1 MGNDD
6 HKGDERATKTMK
18 TTKMTETTQT
28 MMNSSVIILQY
39 IKTSAAR
46 CVLSRTLPSAG

>member
-18 TTKMTETTQT
+18 TTKMTETTKT
-28 MMNSSVIILQY
+28 MMMTV
-39 IKTSAAR
+39 KTQTRKRKTAR
-46 CVLSRTLPSAG
+46 PMM